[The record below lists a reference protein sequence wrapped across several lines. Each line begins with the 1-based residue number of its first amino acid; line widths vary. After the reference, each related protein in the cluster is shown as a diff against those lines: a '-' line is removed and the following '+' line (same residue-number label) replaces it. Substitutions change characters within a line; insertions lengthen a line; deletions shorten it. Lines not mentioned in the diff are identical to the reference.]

1 MGKPQKKKKKTK
13 VTYVDD
19 GSRIADMSALGGGR
33 RGPVS
38 RENLGARATYGE
50 MFRTYIAAV
59 KMMFLPMLAVLGII
73 AAAFLLVYLFL

>member
-19 GSRIADMSALGGGR
+19 GSRIADMSALGGR

-73 AAAFLLVYLFL
+73 AIAFLLVYLFL